1 MKPVLTCT
9 SGKSTLLQVLAGQH
23 MVAPE
28 VVRILGRPAFH
39 DVVSYCHACRFQV
52 CFSDSFNT
60 SVSLHWQQLTSSGDL
75 SYLGAQWR
83 RDVAFAGYNIA
94 LQV

>member
-1 MKPVLTCT
+1 MRPYGPCS

-39 DVVSYCHACRFQV
+39 DVVRLCHACRLQV
-52 CFSDSFNT
+52 CFTAHFNT
-60 SVSLHWQQLTSSGDL
+60 YVFLYWQQLTSSGDL